1 MGKIAYVNLKLRNMK
16 KFMDLLDKDKKN
28 IVPIIMVTIMFACA
42 IIISLKNDREAK
54 TKMESKININK

>member
-1 MGKIAYVNLKLRNMK
+1 MK

-28 IVPIIMVTIMFACA
+28 IVPIIMVTIMFASA

-54 TKMESKININK
+54 AKMESKTSINK